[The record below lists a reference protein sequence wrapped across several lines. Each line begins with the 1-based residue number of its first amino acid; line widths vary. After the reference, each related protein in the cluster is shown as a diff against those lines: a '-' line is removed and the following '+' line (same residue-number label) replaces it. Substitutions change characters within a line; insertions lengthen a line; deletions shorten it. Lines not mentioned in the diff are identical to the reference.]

1 MTTDEIDAIAGGRG
15 PGGFGSN
22 DEREQTLGRLLS
34 DSEGVEPDASVVMA
48 ATNRLGGQA
57 SEVHVLGEPSTG
69 ASNDLASATE
79 LATRMV
85 REWGFWTEVGPIGY
99 GPEGPSRDNPFAG
112 RPDVEQTQ
120 RIIDEEVARLLREAE
135 IRATRLLDEHRDL
148 FDRVVD
154 LLLERETIDGRE
166 LAAIAGVPE
175 RRVDRERTWAP
186 RVVALAPRQP
196 RRRRSARVG
205 RRRRPPSGSGD
216 HPTGSPSPPAKRPST
231 PGCPWLDRHR
241 AAADL
246 PERIGTVG
254 CGVVGLGADPT

>member
-112 RPDVEQTQ
+112 RPDAEQTQ

-148 FDRVVD
+148 FDLVAD
-154 LLLERETIDGRE
+154 LLVERETIDG
-166 LAAIAGVPE
+166 GNS
-175 RRVDRERTWAP
+175 P
-186 RVVALAPRQP
+186 RSPAHPSVGWTGSGPGLLEPSRW
-196 RRRRSARVG
+196 RRRSRADGARRGSVVVAD
-205 RRRRPPSGSGD
+205 RRPGVETTRPARRALLQSVPRPRAARGSTAAAPPPTSRSGS
-216 HPTGSPSPPAKRPST
+216 AR
-231 PGCPWLDRHR
+231 
-241 AAADL
+241 
-246 PERIGTVG
+246 
-254 CGVVGLGADPT
+254 